1 MLNALTALI
10 LASNI
15 VLHAPDDP
23 ACKNAPAG
31 WIRGIAR
38 AVGKEL
44 GQEARAAP
52 TAPKETVVALQA
64 VVSHKFGFN
73 PLGTLNAFP
82 IRADGTFSFEIPKGK
97 IELVGLEVNVQSFP
111 PRFEGVVL
119 TFAPELLPKGA
130 CIEVFLTSSVP

>member
-73 PLGTLNAFP
+73 PLGTLNP
-82 IRADGTFSFEIPKGK
+82 SP
-97 IELVGLEVNVQSFP
+97 
-111 PRFEGVVL
+111 
-119 TFAPELLPKGA
+119 FAQTEHSLLRSRREKSNWWA
-130 CIEVFLTSSVP
+130 WK